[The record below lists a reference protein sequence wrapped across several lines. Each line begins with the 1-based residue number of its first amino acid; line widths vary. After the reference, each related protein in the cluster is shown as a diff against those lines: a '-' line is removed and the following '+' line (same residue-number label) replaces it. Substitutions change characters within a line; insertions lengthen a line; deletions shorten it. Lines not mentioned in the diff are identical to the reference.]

1 MPLPLYNLNRQL
13 YRSLSIFPNRMN
25 RSIIVVAG
33 VLERDGLL
41 LIGQRLKGDRHG
53 LKWEF
58 PGGKVEPG
66 ETPKDALKRELREE
80 LGIEASIGPEI
91 ARYEQCVT
99 GRPPLVLLFHRVESF
114 EGEPEPRTFQQ
125 ILWEKPE
132 ALTGY
137 DFLDGDLDFIRRLA
151 RGRLRLSNTGG

>member
-1 MPLPLYNLNRQL
+1 MA
-13 YRSLSIFPNRMN
+13 

-33 VLERDGLL
+33 VLEREGRF
-41 LIGQRLKGDRHG
+41 LIGQRMAGDRHA

-66 ETPKDALKRELREE
+66 ESPKEALRRELREE
-80 LGIEASIGPEI
+80 LGIEARIGPEI
-91 ARYEQCVT
+91 ARYEQVVT
-99 GRPPLVLLFHRVESF
+99 GRPPLVLLFHHVESF

-125 ILWEKPE
+125 IAWERPE
-132 ALTGY
+132 ALAGY

-151 RGRLRLSNTGG
+151 RGSLPVLRARRR